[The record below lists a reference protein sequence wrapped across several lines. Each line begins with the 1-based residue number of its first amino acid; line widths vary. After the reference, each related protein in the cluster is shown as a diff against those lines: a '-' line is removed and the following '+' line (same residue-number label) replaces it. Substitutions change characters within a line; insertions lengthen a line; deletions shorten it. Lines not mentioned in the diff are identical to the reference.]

1 MTEKTTLDDR
11 VSFWIVENPKKCILM
26 TCLLIAILLPGLMH
40 FKQKYDVRI
49 WFRSSDPDILLLNEF
64 EKKFGNDE
72 NLVVGIENPAGI
84 FNSETIKLVSDL
96 TDKIWQV
103 HQVLRVDSLTN
114 FNWTHAIGDEIIV
127 EPLFSDEMVLTNE
140 LLAQR
145 KKVSLEHKMIPN
157 YLLSNDAT
165 MTVIYARLVPTFNS
179 SPNYQKIVNETKQ
192 ILKEFKKDPNIKFY
206 VTGAAGV
213 NDAFQK
219 VSAKD
224 LKILLP
230 VLFLMLALYFYIYF
244 RSLVAVVIPFFVILS
259 SIGMTLGICFYLG
272 IYYNSVL
279 SILPGILTAISVADT
294 IHLMITYFQVKGLDH
309 DPKKAALASLSKNLV
324 PTFLTSISTMIGFF
338 SLAATDLIPIREM
351 GILAGIGAFLA
362 WGLTIFCIVPFLS
375 MVDIKIHKKFAIKDI
390 KDGAS
395 GFSLKCASIIMK
407 YQNSILI
414 LFTLIAVIS
423 LYLSSQNKVNSD
435 VYSYFKPNLPI
446 SISNEAIRLKMGSS
460 EGPELV
466 IKTGIK
472 EGIKDYDFVK
482 KVEELKNYIDNKN
495 FVAKSVDIVS
505 IIKEMNKSLHGDL
518 PEYYMIPRE
527 KNAIA
532 EQLFL
537 YTMSL
542 PQGMDLNNRVS
553 LDNESIRM
561 SILWNIKDTER
572 WLFYL
577 EDFKKKA
584 SSLGLNVGATG
595 KSFLFHHMA
604 DYVVET
610 FFYSITL
617 ALFFVSILMMIIFKS
632 VKLGLLSLIPNMI
645 PLLIGGA
652 VMYFFKMNLNI
663 GTALVASVCLGIA
676 VDDTIHFLSNYYI
689 LRKKGIECKLAM
701 AQVFTYTGNA
711 LFITTLILA
720 LSFGVFMFGDFIP
733 NVYFGVLAAIV
744 LSMAYIIDVI
754 FLPALLFKLN
764 SLKVKSLGEVSG
776 EREGAR

>member
-1 MTEKTTLDDR
+1 
-11 VSFWIVENPKKCILM
+11 
-26 TCLLIAILLPGLMH
+26 
-40 FKQKYDVRI
+40 
-49 WFRSSDPDILLLNEF
+49 
-64 EKKFGNDE
+64 
-72 NLVVGIENPAGI
+72 
-84 FNSETIKLVSDL
+84 
-96 TDKIWQV
+96 
-103 HQVLRVDSLTN
+103 
-114 FNWTHAIGDEIIV
+114 
-127 EPLFSDEMVLTNE
+127 
-140 LLAQR
+140 
-145 KKVSLEHKMIPN
+145 
-157 YLLSNDAT
+157 
-165 MTVIYARLVPTFNS
+165 
-179 SPNYQKIVNETKQ
+179 
-192 ILKEFKKDPNIKFY
+192 
-206 VTGAAGV
+206 
-213 NDAFQK
+213 
-219 VSAKD
+219 
-224 LKILLP
+224 
-230 VLFLMLALYFYIYF
+230 
-244 RSLVAVVIPFFVILS
+244 
-259 SIGMTLGICFYLG
+259 
-272 IYYNSVL
+272 
-279 SILPGILTAISVADT
+279 
-294 IHLMITYFQVKGLDH
+294 
-309 DPKKAALASLSKNLV
+309 
-324 PTFLTSISTMIGFF
+324 
-338 SLAATDLIPIREM
+338 
-351 GILAGIGAFLA
+351 
-362 WGLTIFCIVPFLS
+362 
-375 MVDIKIHKKFAIKDI
+375 
-390 KDGAS
+390 
-395 GFSLKCASIIMK
+395 
-407 YQNSILI
+407 
-414 LFTLIAVIS
+414 
-423 LYLSSQNKVNSD
+423 
-435 VYSYFKPNLPI
+435 
-446 SISNEAIRLKMGSS
+446 
-460 EGPELV
+460 
-466 IKTGIK
+466 
-472 EGIKDYDFVK
+472 
-482 KVEELKNYIDNKN
+482 
-495 FVAKSVDIVS
+495 
-505 IIKEMNKSLHGDL
+505 
-518 PEYYMIPRE
+518 
-527 KNAIA
+527 
-532 EQLFL
+532 
-537 YTMSL
+537 MSL